1 MTDHLEPYRRMARSI
16 RFFPPSPLTQPIP
29 QPITAPVTPSSV
41 VEDWGKKT
49 SSNAPVK
56 PIEPPIDPSEY
67 AAALV
72 HEAVWKPTVLP
83 ATYTIPENI
92 GDRISRL
99 SASKPVNLVIQPTIP
114 QPALNGTAVHSSET
128 YQINTDRLV
137 YDAQRQVYA
146 LASTIVTEPVEAP
159 KIAPEEAPV
168 EAEVATPEEAV
179 TLVNEPVEAEVA
191 TPEEAVTLV
200 SEPVEA
206 PEIASEE
213 AVTLVSEPVEA
224 PEIAP
229 EEAVTLVEAPE
240 TTPEILAAPDTPV
253 EAEEAQPPTF
263 LEKVSS
269 VIDAVSTAFMNPE
282 ADRKDNEAV
291 AEAVQLNPAGIET
304 PATDSNEPETTDVSE
319 TLTEPVQAPS
329 LLDRVSAAVE
339 AVAATFKDP
348 DSDKKNP
355 EVVEATAAPEKAL
368 DSKTTAVTCP
378 ACGSTELRKNGRR
391 QGKQRYACKECGRQF
406 ATADTEAEDKPK
418 SQESSTVEASL
429 VKESQ
434 PTLEVPEI
442 ASNSAKSGSKKAKAK
457 GFGASKK
464 SK

>member
-16 RFFPPSPLTQPIP
+16 RFFPPSALKQPIP

-56 PIEPPIDPSEY
+56 PIEPPIDPSDY
-67 AAALV
+67 VAALV

-99 SASKPVNLVIQPTIP
+99 SASKPVNSVIQPTSP
-114 QPALNGTAVHSSET
+114 QPALNGTAVNRSET
-128 YQINTDRLV
+128 YQTNTDRLV

-146 LASTIVTEPVEAP
+146 LASTIVAEPVEAEAATSEEAVTLVEEPVEAP
-159 KIAPEEAPV
+159 EA
-168 EAEVATPEEAV
+168 ATPEEAV
-179 TLVNEPVEAEVA
+179 TLVEEPVEAPET

-200 SEPVEA
+200 EEPVEA
-206 PEIASEE
+206 PE
-213 AVTLVSEPVEA
+213 TT
-224 PEIAP
+224 P

-240 TTPEILAAPDTPV
+240 TTPEIIAAPDTPV
-253 EAEEAQPPTF
+253 EAEDAQPPTF

-269 VIDAVSTAFMNPE
+269 VIDAVSTAFMNPD

-291 AEAVQLNPAGIET
+291 AEAVQLNPEGIET
-304 PATDSNEPETTDVSE
+304 PATESNEPETTDASA

-339 AVAATFKDP
+339 AVATTFKDP

-391 QGKQRYACKECGRQF
+391 QGKQRYACKDCGRQF
-406 ATADTEAEDKPK
+406 ATADAEAEDKPK

-442 ASNSAKSGSKKAKAK
+442 SSNSAKSGSKKAKAK

>member
-146 LASTIVTEPVEAP
+146 LASTIVSEPVEA
-159 KIAPEEAPV
+159 EL
-168 EAEVATPEEAV
+168 ATPEEAV
-179 TLVNEPVEAEVA
+179 TIVSEPVEAPEIAPEEAVTIVSEPVEA
-191 TPEEAVTLV
+191 PEIAPEEAVTLV

-206 PEIASEE
+206 PEIAS
-213 AVTLVSEPVEA
+213 
-224 PEIAP
+224 

-291 AEAVQLNPAGIET
+291 AEAVQLNPEGIET
-304 PATDSNEPETTDVSE
+304 PATDSNEPETTDVSA

>member
-128 YQINTDRLV
+128 SQINTDRLV

-146 LASTIVTEPVEAP
+146 LASTIVSEPVEAP
-159 KIAPEEAPV
+159 EIA
-168 EAEVATPEEAV
+168 PEEAV
-179 TLVNEPVEAEVA
+179 TLVSEPVEAEVA

-206 PEIASEE
+206 PEIAS
-213 AVTLVSEPVEA
+213 
-224 PEIAP
+224 

-291 AEAVQLNPAGIET
+291 AEAVQLNPEGIET
-304 PATDSNEPETTDVSE
+304 PATDSNEPETTDVSA

-406 ATADTEAEDKPK
+406 ATADAEAEDKPK

>member
-1 MTDHLEPYRRMARSI
+1 
-16 RFFPPSPLTQPIP
+16 
-29 QPITAPVTPSSV
+29 V
-41 VEDWGKKT
+41 KKT

-114 QPALNGTAVHSSET
+114 QPALNGTTVHSSET
-128 YQINTDRLV
+128 SQTNTDRLV

-224 PEIAP
+224 EVATPKEAVTLVSEPVEAPEIAP

-291 AEAVQLNPAGIET
+291 AEAVQLNPEGIET
-304 PATDSNEPETTDVSE
+304 PATDSNEPETTDVSA

-406 ATADTEAEDKPK
+406 ATADAEAEDKPK